1 VEYGYNENSQID
13 SLLYQNGAFLSLS
26 YFNRRNWVTA
36 QESRENKMGYTMD
49 YYLNGNVKSRKVMGN
64 YRLNYPLEVR
74 EMNSVYTY
82 DKANRLTNV
91 DRFNVKSYSPV
102 EAFSYDKDGNLQ
114 TLTRDYSG
122 DNFTYRYY
130 SGTNR
135 LMNITGT
142 EVPQYIYDYNGNVTA
157 DSVRKITGIT
167 YDYRNLPVEMNI
179 TPNNGDR
186 YKYKMRYKYDEA
198 GNRIRKMKYRSRLG
212 EENWTLYNDEVYIRD
227 AKGNETAMYENS
239 NLQYINIWGAGLEGK
254 VRKDDRGNNLFSYY
268 YKDHLG
274 SVTAVMDG
282 ASGTITQS
290 QDYDAWGDI
299 CRTYSTTDTTVNK
312 FTGKERDQ
320 ETGYDYFGARYY
332 DSRIGRWLQ
341 TEPLYDKY
349 LQVTPYCYGLLNP
362 FTLKDYNGLDPRIT
376 IKDNVIYVDFS
387 FYYVSREN
395 DENKGLTED
404 QITIANNLIDN
415 MVDKWS
421 ISVNYKGNNYSMKV
435 SATLNEVNDTFDHAE
450 SKLFNDEEF
459 YNMIESSTDEGLKTN
474 TSTGVGVVPKTSTN
488 GIRTAR
494 NNVIKI
500 AKDFEIILNINTGA
514 HECGHLFN
522 LDDTDYWD
530 IIMTSSNG
538 RSEYKVN
545 SIMGP
550 VKLYNDKLIRSDP
563 IEQDWINIIN
573 KNTDMFDF

>member
-13 SLLYQNGAFLSLS
+13 TLLYQSGAFLSLS
-26 YFNRRNWVTA
+26 YFNQRNWVTA
-36 QESRENKMGYTMD
+36 SESRENKMGYQLD

-64 YRLNYPLEVR
+64 YRLNYQVEQR

-91 DRFNVKSYSPV
+91 NRFNVKSYSPV

-312 FTGKERDQ
+312 FTGKERDT

-332 DSRIGRWLQ
+332 DSRIGRRTANTITNTYTAIDTLLSGTYFILKSGSGSTILCRFLSIIFLAIIQ
-341 TEPLYDKY
+341 NKNSRLYFQMIEADRIKR
-349 LQVTPYCYGLLNP
+349 LGSPGN
-362 FTLKDYNGLDPRIT
+362 KDLIT
-376 IKDNVIYVDFS
+376 I
-387 FYYVSREN
+387 
-395 DENKGLTED
+395 T
-404 QITIANNLIDN
+404 
-415 MVDKWS
+415 
-421 ISVNYKGNNYSMKV
+421 
-435 SATLNEVNDTFDHAE
+435 
-450 SKLFNDEEF
+450 
-459 YNMIESSTDEGLKTN
+459 
-474 TSTGVGVVPKTSTN
+474 
-488 GIRTAR
+488 
-494 NNVIKI
+494 
-500 AKDFEIILNINTGA
+500 NINFSLET
-514 HECGHLFN
+514 F
-522 LDDTDYWD
+522 
-530 IIMTSSNG
+530 
-538 RSEYKVN
+538 
-545 SIMGP
+545 
-550 VKLYNDKLIRSDP
+550 
-563 IEQDWINIIN
+563 
-573 KNTDMFDF
+573 